1 LAEDAVTAAQSR
13 RPLRTDARINREKL
27 VGAAATLFASAG
39 VAVPLEAVAKQAGV
53 GIGTLYRHFPTRD
66 ALVEAVYRQEIDRL
80 CSAADELLRI
90 HRPDVALEEWMR
102 RFVTYAAAKRGMS
115 SALQSIVASNAELYA
130 STRDRLLTAI
140 ASLLGAAVAAG
151 TVRADM
157 APEDVLQAMSGV
169 WLIPDGEG
177 WNARA
182 QRLLQ
187 LLMDGLRFGARS
199 R

>member
-1 LAEDAVTAAQSR
+1 M
-13 RPLRTDARINREKL
+13 RTDARINREKL